1 MGLPDAAVRESEKR
15 IFTSSESCGINI
27 QSAEISINLAPADK
41 KKEGTA
47 MELAILIAVYQAVG
61 IIDGAQDCTFIGEIS
76 FSGEVRHVRGVLG
89 MTIAA
94 INSGRKRIFVPLA
107 NLKEASVAY
116 RDGVEIYGVDN
127 INSLVAFLRGE
138 LSCLEKA

>member
-1 MGLPDAAVRESEKR
+1 MLSITYSAAASGVDGYEIRVECAAKKGLPSFEIVGLPDAAVRESEKR

-94 INSGRKRIFVPLA
+94 INSG
-107 NLKEASVAY
+107 
-116 RDGVEIYGVDN
+116 
-127 INSLVAFLRGE
+127 
-138 LSCLEKA
+138 